1 MKSDKWIKEQE
12 GMIEPFIDH
21 TVREVDGHKACSF
34 GLSCAG
40 YDIRLADDIYVR
52 HVKEVDGALCDAF
65 DPKGGDASF
74 VETEKLEV
82 YEDEKGRYVYVRPGV
97 AFGHTVEVFKM
108 PRNVVGFL
116 MPKSTYARCGIF
128 ISAPLVEPNYEGSLA
143 VTFCNM
149 SSDNVRVY
157 LGEGFA
163 QMVFFDAGEVEI
175 AYDERGGLYGGKN
188 MQDIQFARV

>member
-1 MKSDKWIKEQE
+1 MKSDKWIKEQK

-21 TVREVDGHKACSF
+21 TVREINGRKACSF

-52 HVKEVDGALCDAF
+52 HINEIDGALCDAF
-65 DPKGGDASF
+65 DPKGGDSAF

-97 AFGHTVEVFKM
+97 AFGHTIEYFKM

-128 ISAPLVEPNYEGSLA
+128 ISAPLVEPSYEGSLA
-143 VTFCNM
+143 VTFCNT
-149 SSDNVRVY
+149 STDNVRVY

-163 QMVFFDAGEVEI
+163 QMVFFDAGEIEV

-188 MQDIQFARV
+188 MKDIQFARV